1 VVSHSVAA
9 SRQSEVVASSPEVA
23 MRMSRQ
29 RSKDTVVE
37 IRLRQSLHSL
47 GLRFRIHQRPLPDW
61 RREADIL
68 FRPSKVVVM
77 VDGCFWHGCPVHGT
91 WPSSNADWWR
101 EKIEANRRRDQDT
114 SRRLADAGWLVIRVW
129 EHDEPDAA
137 ARQIAEVVEAR
148 RPARRSS

>member
-1 VVSHSVAA
+1 
-9 SRQSEVVASSPEVA
+9 
-23 MRMSRQ
+23 MSRQ
-29 RSKDTVVE
+29 RSKDTAVE

-47 GLRFRIHQRPLPDW
+47 GLRFRIHQRPLSDL

-68 FRPSKVVVM
+68 FRPSRVVVM

-91 WPSSNADWWR
+91 WPSSNAGWWR
-101 EKIEANRRRDQDT
+101 EKIEGNRRRDQDT
-114 SRRLADAGWLVIRVW
+114 SDRLADAGWLVIRVW